1 MRVHRS
7 SANGGIR
14 VRPCP
19 NCGKAVSGCQKP
31 SPETPTPKA
40 PNLGARGSW
49 MMSRRGSGG
58 GEVGVTRGACADGR
72 RENLPGFCRDR
83 KIVRSPECLPSF
95 QKPGAGSV
103 ETGRFRGGG
112 PKNVAQKCA
121 GTGETGKAWKPR
133 KGTETSEPLVR
144 GHPCPHWRISGVRP
158 DLSAEPNGLEH
169 ANHGP
174 SFSGNAAVTPLM
186 PTGLSGSQPGSAGAL
201 AGPTR
206 SIARTIRSRMS
217 VEAQASEVSPA

>member
-1 MRVHRS
+1 M
-7 SANGGIR
+7 
-14 VRPCP
+14 
-19 NCGKAVSGCQKP
+19 SGCQKP
-31 SPETPTPKA
+31 LPETPKTKA
-40 PNLGARGSW
+40 PNIGVRGSW
-49 MMSRRGSGG
+49 MMSRRASGR

-83 KIVRSPECLPSF
+83 KIGRFPECFPSF

-112 PKNVAQKCA
+112 PKKVAQKCA

-169 ANHGP
+169 ANDDP
-174 SFSGNAAVTPLM
+174 SVSGSAEVTPVM
-186 PTGLSGSQPGSAGAL
+186 RAGFHGSQPGSAGAL

-206 SIARTIRSRMS
+206 SVARSIRSRLS